1 MHPATARETP
11 TKKSIEP
18 VTDLQDIGTI
28 LRVVVELPGLPE
40 EKIKIDLEKTILAIH
55 ASDGAIRYK
64 KVIRLPCEVRL
75 SRKRFFNGTL
85 ELVLEKTIPGTI

>member
-1 MHPATARETP
+1 MHPATVRETP

-18 VTDLQDIGTI
+18 VTDLQDQGTI
-28 LRVVVELPGLPE
+28 LRVIVELPGLPE

-64 KVIRLPCEVRL
+64 KVIGLPCEVRL